1 MEEELFIYQL
11 PTGDRVNLTN
21 TTDVSRMLWLS
32 FNSDAKRV
40 EPNEEEITLDTSIFG
55 IPGGIKPTPAPDHYP
70 GIGPQP
76 YDQFDLNTMLE
87 QLTSSKIKQYD
98 QETPAD
104 ITMVDAIFGA
114 SPQDTEFAKI
124 TSITDDLN
132 NKELRSAII
141 NAALNPKVIKEDYTQ
156 TGVEDEIIYEG
167 LGLDHKDEMYSQQ
180 DVAGFMRQPSIK
192 KALDAGLITEKDLA
206 LGMYPGYTAWLE
218 TMGNQVSNEPS
229 GIKLPDG
236 RELTTRE
243 VFKIMWQNDMPFNTD
258 VERVKRE
265 GRRKVDRFVLKTP
278 KQIES
283 VIDAEKLNQPY
294 IFEEFA
300 VDDEFVDNMFNIE
313 ALSRDKDFNIKDFN
327 GFLNQRGHIEDIQN
341 AITKLEGYNPL
352 KKQKGFELLKLHYL
366 NLYLNEQ
373 FTRDLKQQKLQWE
386 INNPTKD
393 ADTEGIQ
400 FYLSEGNINPTM
412 IKDWM
417 RTETP
422 YVYDQL
428 EKNQLK
434 LETEYQKLLST
445 KGNVATG
452 EFLAKNAGNFWIGFW
467 NDAVI
472 PFATF
477 TMDVLPGEGSDNVA
491 EKWRTNDLIRGL
503 ERGDQIRYGYK
514 RGKILQF
521 PEYGN
526 VEYLVT
532 DDNRIFDIT
541 NKIEAS
547 GFLNEKQQKHIIEK
561 TKKEGKDGGS
571 SSSTGLAFEFSRV
584 FGDLFFQVALTR
596 GIGKLKSTVGGYT
609 KGMGILGK
617 TNKFLKSLPVKS
629 IVADAII
636 AQSTIGFVRGYEDTL
651 LAAREAGINEQDARE
666 LASNASFQTGAWYA
680 LTAPISPQTKATN
693 LLFGKSTKQT
703 IETAVN
709 IFRKK
714 GWQGWNQFFINQGA
728 KFTTKAGL
736 KETGKGIVR
745 TADLMLREGGKE
757 LFQENIQQWGE
768 TESIGVSTNIRAGE
782 QIVRE
787 DYNLEDFIQTSK
799 LSFLAGMAMPGAGM
813 ALNSTRNRYRQ
824 FMGLDNVDR
833 FNALAYMAYNQDALK
848 TLLAK
853 QVEDNVYEQE
863 EVDNLLQE
871 VELYKNVINHVPTS
885 MSAKGAKTILEDI
898 SELNDL
904 ENQKKNAP
912 KGFAG
917 FDQRI
922 QELKDRINNTYY
934 DEITS
939 AQRSGI
945 IAAAK
950 AGVAGNTV
958 FEAFENEQDAL
969 DYLKKVVPRNRRTKK
984 MNDEQFNKYLKK
996 RFIENKTGAM
1006 FQQGDTK
1013 FAFEFKWQAAKP
1025 GLSGKRL
1032 TQTAQHEF
1040 KHALWFETIKND
1052 PQAQA
1057 LLGKALFNEI
1067 SKMDLALDDD
1077 LDTSILPKD
1086 FVTRFRRYYNR
1097 FLNIDDKLKIDLK
1110 NKAIDKSE
1118 YERIKNKLYGDTW
1131 EEALTLYSEAI
1142 GEKLVKYN
1150 EDVATKL
1157 QNTWRRAMQFIGAK
1171 DLEFQS
1177 GKDVFNM
1184 IRDYNAAVSSG
1195 MLKWNV
1201 AFKKMGTK
1209 GAKVDKEKLKKE
1221 KKELETTTSEKLAEK
1236 EKRKEKK
1243 LKEEVTALR
1252 EGIDKRRKARAKTKQ
1267 IKPGSGDKSKDF
1279 DTKFS
1284 LIPDGTFDSD
1294 AFKNKID
1301 TYYDADLF
1309 STQTGIDTV
1318 VYDIVLD
1325 YENIIENKVE
1335 SLYSNLPNVLI
1346 DDIVAGT
1353 QEELIKHIRN
1363 FNKEFLK
1370 LRDKYKES
1378 LYKKGLTKEE
1388 VNKKL
1393 TIQDKQGYK
1402 ITTGKRKGEI
1412 VTENTSLNGWI
1423 NSQLVNKIKQALKRP
1438 GITTK
1443 KFTGEYDPRTMGTI
1457 DEDDILEQQQGF
1469 EKDQNKLVSFLRDPL
1484 FGFVNEDGNEI
1495 IINTI
1500 PLGGMIIADINDP
1513 TLAVNKRLAV
1523 EGDPKIIND
1532 LERQKRNLERGLEL
1546 QNKPNLTNDE
1556 VKELEGLRSFVAYDI
1571 GAGKT
1576 IKTFEAFIVPEN
1588 PTKLIIREVEDQI
1601 LRAANIATLQFRVFK
1616 NKFESFI
1623 FPLARYMTFKNR
1635 GDLDFF
1641 MYDNWN
1647 LIYDV
1652 INNPYDPVTGESTY
1666 AAKKI
1671 PSVLRT
1677 LDEEGKPTK
1686 NKKITR
1692 ALFLQAYYGKNKAE
1706 EIIRKYNKN
1715 PESEIK
1721 QLRSYPIELTTKKD
1735 ETVSEIGLTG
1745 LFDRRTALMEL
1756 FGDVVVLQQARE
1768 SLRSERFL
1776 NKIAE
1781 KNPTLYGEL
1790 KQDNIITEVISN
1802 MATGKSDSV
1811 KFSINNSL
1819 SPWFK
1824 GRTIDQQIAIAN
1836 AIQQAAINTVV
1847 KAKDQEIKNSIKF
1860 NIPNLGNLNDQ
1871 AIALYLVNKISQGY
1885 NNFEFRNIKNSKG
1898 KITQQILNDGDVKF
1912 SMKDY
1917 NFEEYS
1923 KILED
1928 GLNQILAENSNID
1941 PKKEIETAEVVG
1953 PRGLGADKGQWWRSG
1968 GLFSA
1973 MDEDFKGL
1981 LDMIASA
1988 SGKKGE
1994 QQREWLYKNLYMP
2007 YMEAQ
2012 LVIRTERTVNRQD
2025 WEKVWK
2031 GFPGMRAILTKP
2043 IEGMEGFVYG
2053 DAVRV
2058 YLWNKGW
2065 AKGSKTLPGLSNNKK
2080 YRLRALVR
2088 NDKKLREF
2096 ADKLAHLS
2104 KQPNGWIEPYDN
2116 WTANTITNEI
2126 KQNLLNASR
2135 KKHLAKWVQNVKL
2148 IFTEKNL
2155 NKLQAIHGNP
2165 FRKALENI
2173 LYRMQ
2178 YGVQT
2183 ELQRSD
2189 PNAPTGAVM
2198 NYLNKTIGVTM
2209 FYNMRS
2215 AALQTISWMNFL
2227 NTSDNNPLAAGK
2239 ALLNVS
2245 QSIKDFYI
2253 LWNTPYLRDRREG
2266 MLTNLQ
2272 EQEIVDL
2279 ANKYK
2284 YSDTSDFMK
2293 AILSYLLKIGFG
2305 PTRVMDSF
2313 AIAFGGVTFYRN
2325 RINTYKKDG
2334 FSEKEA
2340 EEKAYFDWYVLAEE
2354 NQQSGDPSKISFNQA
2369 DNIGRMVQAFQ
2380 NTPLQYG
2387 RIMKRKARDIAKGRG
2402 NLLNNLGTIGYY
2414 GGLQYAIFAFL
2425 QNALMATFWDEDEK
2439 DFPTGK
2445 YDKNWNRF
2453 ANGWIDAQLKGTGL
2467 PGAFLAYLKNLIF
2480 DTKAVLE
2487 DEKGI
2492 YKEGEVLL
2500 IATEIVVPANI
2511 MLRKWVAG
2519 YRTLLWNWNDEIR
2532 WAKEVKGSYLKS
2544 PNIIKAILY
2553 GIEGGFQIPVA
2564 RIMNKAENLQ
2574 NAFDADFELWQRIM
2588 FFMGFTTWNLGL
2600 EIDNGKA
2607 GRSNSLDFG
2616 PNLKFKGLEF
2626 KPRLNFKN

>member
-1 MEEELFIYQL
+1 MEDELFIYQL

-55 IPGGIKPTPAPDHYP
+55 IPGGIQPTPPPDEYP

-76 YDQFDLNTMLE
+76 YDQFDLTKMVE

-98 QETPAD
+98 KETPVD

-124 TSITDDLN
+124 TSITDDIVN
-132 NKELRSAII
+132 NTELRSAVI
-141 NAALNPKVIKEDYTQ
+141 NAALNPKVVKEDYNQ
-156 TGVEDEIIYEG
+156 TGIEDEVVYEG
-167 LGLDHKDEMYSQQ
+167 LGLDHEDEMYSQR

-192 KALDAGLITEKDLA
+192 KALDAGLITKKDLA
-206 LGMYPGYTAWLE
+206 LGMYPGYTAWIE

-258 VERVKRE
+258 VEQVKRK

-278 KQIES
+278 KQIAS
-283 VIDAEKLNQPY
+283 VIDAEKLNQAY
-294 IFEEFA
+294 IFEEHA
-300 VDDEFVDNMFNIE
+300 VDDEFIDNMFNIE
-313 ALSRDKDFNIKDFN
+313 ALNRDKDFNVKDFN
-327 GFLNQRGHIEDIQN
+327 GFLNQRGHTEDIQK
-341 AITKLEGYNPL
+341 AIARLEGYNPT
-352 KKQKGFELLKLHYL
+352 KKQKGLEIMKLHYL

-386 INNPTKD
+386 IKNPTKD

-400 FYLSEGNINPTM
+400 FYLSEGNINPSM

-434 LETEYQKLLST
+434 LETAYQKLLNT
-445 KGNVATG
+445 KGTVSTG
-452 EFLAKNAGNFWIGFW
+452 EFLSKNAGNFWIGFW
-467 NDAVI
+467 NDAII
-472 PFATF
+472 PFF
-477 TMDVLPGEGSDNVA
+477 TSGMDALPGEGSDNIA

-503 ERGDQIRYGYK
+503 ERGDQLRYGYK
-514 RGKILQF
+514 SGKILQF

-561 TKKEGKDGGS
+561 AKKEGKDGGS

-584 FGDLFFQVALTR
+584 FGDLFFQVALTM
-596 GIGKLKSTVGGYT
+596 GIGKTKSLIGGYT
-609 KGMGILGK
+609 KGYGILGK
-617 TNKFLKSLPVKS
+617 TGKFLKSLPVKS
-629 IVADAII
+629 FMADAII

-651 LAAREAGINEQDARE
+651 LAAREAGINEKDARE
-666 LASNASFQTGAWYA
+666 LASNGSFQTGAWYA
-680 LTAPISPQTKATN
+680 LTAPISPQTKAAN

-709 IFRKK
+709 IFKKK
-714 GWQGWNQFFINQGA
+714 GWQGWNQFFRNQGT

-736 KETGKGIVR
+736 RETGKGIVR
-745 TADLMLREGGKE
+745 TSDLMLREGGKE

-813 ALNSTRNRYRQ
+813 ALNSTRNRYRV

-853 QVEDNVYEQE
+853 QVEDNVYDQE
-863 EVDNLLQE
+863 EVNNLLQE
-871 VELYKNVINHVPTS
+871 VELYKNTINHAPTS

-898 SELNDL
+898 NELNDL

-934 DEITS
+934 DEITA

-958 FEAFENEQDAL
+958 FKAFENEQEAL
-969 DYLKKVVPRNRRTKK
+969 DYLKKVVPRNRRTKNF
-984 MNDEQFNKYLKK
+984 NDEKFTKYLKQ
-996 RFIENKTGAM
+996 RFIENKLGAM

-1025 GLSGKRL
+1025 NKGGRRL

-1040 KHALWFETIKND
+1040 HHALWFETLKND
-1052 PQAQA
+1052 PEAQV

-1077 LDTSILPKD
+1077 LDTSVLPKD
-1086 FVTRFRRYYNR
+1086 FIARFRRYYNR
-1097 FLNIDDKLKIDLK
+1097 FLKADEKLKIDLK
-1110 NKAIDKSE
+1110 NKAISKSE
-1118 YERIKNKLYGDTW
+1118 YERRKNKMYGDTW
-1131 EEALTLYSEAI
+1131 EEALTVYSEAI

-1157 QNTWRRAMQFIGAK
+1157 QNTWRRSMQFIGAQ

-1184 IRDYNAAVSSG
+1184 IRDYNAAIASG
-1195 MLKWNV
+1195 TLKWNR

-1209 GAKVDKEKLKKE
+1209 GAKIDKKALEKE

-1236 EKRKEKK
+1236 QKRKEKELYIEATA
-1243 LKEEVTALR
+1243 LKEQ
-1252 EGIDKRRKARAKTKQ
+1252 IDKRRKARAKTRK
-1267 IKPGSGDKSKDF
+1267 IKPGSAGKSEDF

-1284 LIPDGTFDSD
+1284 LIPDKNYDQES
-1294 AFKNKID
+1294 FKSKINS
-1301 TYYDADLF
+1301 YYDADLF

-1318 VYDIVLD
+1318 VYDIILD
-1325 YENIIENKVE
+1325 YENIVINKIE
-1335 SLYSNLPNVLI
+1335 SLYSNLPNVLV
-1346 DDIVAGT
+1346 DDIAGGT

-1378 LYKKGLTKEE
+1378 LYKQGLNTNEIEKRL
-1388 VNKKL
+1388 L
-1393 TIQDKQGYK
+1393 TQDEQGYK

-1412 VTENTSLNGWI
+1412 VKENKSLNGWI

-1443 KFTGEYDPRTMGTI
+1443 KFTGEYDPRTMGVI
-1457 DEDDILEQQQGF
+1457 DEDDVLEQEQQF
-1469 EKDQNKLVSFLRDPL
+1469 EKDQSKLVSFLRDPL
-1484 FGFVNEDGNEI
+1484 FGFVNEDGDEI

-1500 PLGGMIIADINDP
+1500 PLGGTIIADINDP
-1513 TLAVNKRLAV
+1513 TLPVNQRLAV
-1523 EGDPKIIND
+1523 EDDPKIIND

-1546 QNKPNLTNDE
+1546 ENKPNLTKDE
-1556 VKELEGLRSFVAYDI
+1556 VKELEGLRSFVAYDL
-1571 GAGKT
+1571 GAGKS
-1576 IKTFEAFIVPEN
+1576 IKTFEAFIIPQN
-1588 PTKLIIREVEDQI
+1588 PVKMIIKAVEDKI
-1601 LRAANIATLQFRVFK
+1601 LRVPNAATLHFRTFK
-1616 NKFESFI
+1616 NEFESFI
-1623 FPLARYMTFKNR
+1623 FPLSRYMTFKNR

-1652 INNPYDPVTGESTY
+1652 INNPYDPITGESTY

-1671 PSVLRT
+1671 PAILRSF
-1677 LDEEGKPTK
+1677 DEEGKPMK
-1686 NKKITR
+1686 NKKMTR
-1692 ALFLQAYYGKNKAE
+1692 ALFLQSYYGKNKAE

-1715 PESEIK
+1715 PESELK
-1721 QLRSYPIELTTKKD
+1721 QLRSYPVELSEKTDKTLK
-1735 ETVSEIGLTG
+1735 EIGLTG

-1756 FGDVVVLQQARE
+1756 FGDVVVLQQGRE

-1781 KNPTLYGEL
+1781 KNPELYGEL
-1790 KQDNIITEVISN
+1790 KQDNVIADVISN

-1811 KFSINNSL
+1811 KFSINNDL
-1819 SPWFK
+1819 STWFK
-1824 GRTIDQQIAIAN
+1824 GRTLDQQIAIAN
-1836 AIQQAAINTVV
+1836 TIQQAAINTTVR
-1847 KAKDQEIKNSIKF
+1847 AKDQEIKNSIKF
-1860 NIPNLGNLNDQ
+1860 SIPNLDNINDKTT
-1871 AIALYLVNKISQGY
+1871 ALYLVNKIAQGY

-1912 SMKDY
+1912 SMKDFS
-1917 NFEEYS
+1917 FEDYS
-1923 KILED
+1923 KNLSD

-1941 PKKEIETAEVVG
+1941 PKKEIQTAEIIG
-1953 PRGLGADKGQWWRSG
+1953 AFGLGKDKGQWWRSG
-1968 GLFSA
+1968 GLLSA
-1973 MDEDFKGL
+1973 ADMDFKGL
-1981 LDMIASA
+1981 LFLIASA
-1988 SGKKGE
+1988 KNKKGIE
-1994 QQREWLYKNLYMP
+1994 QRKWLEENLLLPYNKGKLAIHIERNRNRENFN
-2007 YMEAQ
+2007 Q
-2012 LVIRTERTVNRQD
+2012 I
-2025 WEKVWK
+2025 WK
-2031 GFPGMRAILTKP
+2031 DFPGMKGILTSP
-2043 IEGMEGFVYG
+2043 IKGMKGFVYG
-2053 DAVRV
+2053 DALRV

-2065 AKGSKTLPGLSNNKK
+2065 ARGSKTLPGLSNNQK

-2096 ADKLAHLS
+2096 GDKLAQVS

-2116 WTANTITNEI
+2116 WTAQTIVQEI
-2126 KQNLLNASR
+2126 NKNLVEASR
-2135 KKHLAKWVQNVKL
+2135 KKLLAKWIQNIEL
-2148 IFTEKNL
+2148 TFTEKNL
-2155 NKLQAIHGNP
+2155 NKLQAIHGKS
-2165 FRKALENI
+2165 FRTSLENI
-2173 LYRMQ
+2173 IYRMRFGKQ
-2178 YGVQT
+2178 APG
-2183 ELQRSD
+2183 QRLD
-2189 PNAPTGAVM
+2189 PNAPVGAFM
-2198 NYLNKTIGVTM
+2198 NYMNNTIGVTM
-2209 FYNMRS
+2209 FFNMRS
-2215 AALQTISWMNFL
+2215 AALQTISFMNFL
-2227 NTSDNNPLAAGK
+2227 NTSDNNPLAAGQ
-2239 ALLNVS
+2239 ALLNIG
-2245 QSIKDFYI
+2245 QFKEDFFT
-2253 LWNTPYLRDRREG
+2253 LWNSPYLKDRREG

-2279 ANKYK
+2279 ATKWN
-2284 YSDTSDFMK
+2284 YSNTADFIN
-2293 AILSYLLKIGFG
+2293 AIMSYLLKIGFG

-2313 AIAFGGVTFYRN
+2313 AIAFGGTTFYRN

-2334 FSEKEA
+2334 FN
-2340 EEKAYFDWYVLAEE
+2340 EEKSVEKAHFDWFVLAEE
-2354 NQQSGDPSKISFNQA
+2354 SQQSGDPSKISFNQA
-2369 DNIGRMVQAFQ
+2369 DMLGRLTLAFQ

-2387 RIMKRKARDIAKGRG
+2387 RIMKMKAVDIAKGRG
-2402 NLLNNLGTIGYY
+2402 NLLENLGTIAYY

-2425 QNALMATFWDEDEK
+2425 QNALIATLWDDDEK

-2445 YDKNWNRF
+2445 YDKQWNRF
-2453 ANGWIDAQLKGTGL
+2453 ATGWIDSQLKGMGL
-2467 PGAFLAYLKNLIF
+2467 SGAFLAYFKNLIF
-2480 DTKAVLE
+2480 KTKAILE

-2492 YKEGEVLL
+2492 YKEGEILL
-2500 IATEIVVPANI
+2500 VYSELIVPLNI
-2511 MLRKWVAG
+2511 MMRKWVGG
-2519 YRTLLWNWNDEIR
+2519 YRAINWNREEIR
-2532 WAKEVKGSYLKS
+2532 WAKEVEGSYLKS
-2544 PNIIKAILY
+2544 PNVIQAALYAFESITQAPTARIYNKAI
-2553 GIEGGFQIPVA
+2553 
-2564 RIMNKAENLQ
+2564 NLE
-2574 NAFDADFELWQRIM
+2574 NAFNADYEAWQRIL
-2588 FFMGFTTWNLGL
+2588 FFFGFTTWNLGL
-2600 EIDNGKA
+2600 ETDNGKK
-2607 GRSNSLDFG
+2607 GRSGPLDFG
-2616 PNLKFKGLEF
+2616 PNLNFKGLEF
-2626 KPRLNFKN
+2626 KPKLNF